1 MKIEARVK
9 FCDKLAKE
17 LGIGTV
23 CVDVDADYVTNSET
37 EVKDWVANELEDIT
51 GKSLIRT
58 CDFEVTNMEDILS
71 DIAFDEFE
79 RKTQYSNM

>member
-17 LGIGTV
+17 LGIATV
-23 CVDVDADYVTNSET
+23 CVSVDADYVTNSET

-79 RKTQYSNM
+79 HKTQYANM

>member
-9 FCDKLAKE
+9 FNDRLAKE
-17 LGIGTV
+17 LGIDTAR
-23 CVDVDADYVTNSET
+23 VDVDTDHVTNSET
-37 EVKDWVANELEDIT
+37 EVKDWVANELEDMT

-58 CDFEVTNMEDILS
+58 CDFEVVNMEDILS

-79 RKTQYSNM
+79 HKTQYSNM

>member
-9 FCDKLAKE
+9 FSDTLAKE
-17 LGIGTV
+17 LGIDTV
-23 CVDVDADYVTNSET
+23 RVAVDTDYVTNSET
-37 EVKDWVANELEDIT
+37 EVKEWVATELEEMT

-71 DIAFDEFE
+71 ELECDLRD
-79 RKTQYSNM
+79 